1 MCAMVNT
8 RTGTSVRTRKRSAA
22 AALPWGKL
30 VPVILAAAALAL
42 WGATLG
48 QIDYSQITDLG
59 LVSVLPWGAYAAL
72 VLLSLSF
79 FIVQAQPAYSERL
92 AVLQVVLLVLML
104 YGIPS
109 LTQEVA
115 RFGASWKHVGVID
128 MIQRTGN
135 VDPAL
140 DAYNNWPGFFILG
153 ALMTKAAGLSSAI
166 PLLGWAPVAINLLYL
181 LPVRLLM
188 LAATPDRRLVW
199 LGVWFFYLANWVGQ
213 DYFSPQAFGYLLALV
228 ILGILLTWFTRA
240 EPPGWLGL
248 LRRGPAWVRR
258 LLDRLLPLWEGAEPL
273 TQPSQ
278 PHQRVWLLGVVLLS
292 FLILVASHQLTPF
305 SLLAGVAIL
314 FIFDRISLRGLPL
327 LLAIILGAW
336 LTYMT
341 VAYLRGHLSGMLSFF
356 GQLDVTVGANLTN
369 RLNGSPDHMLV
380 TRLRL
385 VMTLFLWALA
395 FLGGLRRA
403 RHGRLDLNHA
413 LLALAPFPLLAMQ
426 NYGGELLMRIYLYA
440 LPFMAF
446 FAAALFF
453 PRLKE
458 RPSWRAISL
467 AFFSSLVL
475 LGLFLVVRY
484 GNERADHF
492 TSQELAAMEFT
503 YERAEPGA
511 VLAASTSN
519 LPTRYRGY
527 EIYRTM
533 YLEKLVLAQDVPGI
547 IEALDT
553 RAAPEAYLVLTRS
566 QQAYLEMFYNLPES
580 AWQALQD
587 ALMASGRFQRIYSN
601 PEASVYLLLPAYS
614 GVGQ

>member
-1 MCAMVNT
+1 MEAMVST
-8 RTGTSVRTRKRSAA
+8 GTGTSVKERRRSAV
-22 AALPWGKL
+22 AALPWAKL
-30 VPVILAAAALAL
+30 VPVILAAVALVL
-42 WGATLG
+42 WGTALE
-48 QIDYSQITDLG
+48 QIDYGRVTDLG
-59 LVSVLPWGAYAAL
+59 LVAALPWGAYAGL
-72 VLLSLSF
+72 VLLSISF
-79 FIVQAQPAYSERL
+79 FVIQAQAVYSERL

-128 MIQRTGN
+128 MILRTGN

-153 ALMTKAAGLSSAI
+153 ALITKAAGLSSAI
-166 PLLGWAPVAINLLYL
+166 PLLGWAPVVINLLIL
-181 LPVRLLM
+181 LPVRMLM

-228 ILGILLTWFTRA
+228 ILGILLTWFTRP
-240 EPPGWLGL
+240 EPPGWLHL
-248 LRRGPAWVRR
+248 LRRGPAWVGR
-258 LLDRLLPLWEGAEPL
+258 LLDRLQPLWEGAEPL
-273 TQPSQ
+273 TLKSQ
-278 PHQRVWLLGVVLLS
+278 PQQRVWLLGIILSS
-292 FLILVASHQLTPF
+292 FLVLVASHQLTPF

-327 LLAIILGAW
+327 LLAVTLGAW

-341 VAYLRGHLSGMLSFF
+341 VAYLSGHLSGMLSFF
-356 GQLDVTVGANLTN
+356 GQLDATVGANLTD
-369 RLNGSPDHMLV
+369 RLSGSPDHMLV
-380 TRLRL
+380 TRMRL
-385 VMTLFLWALA
+385 GMTLFLWGLA
-395 FLGGLRRA
+395 FLGGLRRT

-446 FAAALFF
+446 FAAALFY
-453 PRLKE
+453 PRLQS
-458 RPSWRAISL
+458 RPSWRATLL
-467 AFFSSLVL
+467 AFLTSLGL

-492 TSQELAAMEFT
+492 TTHELAAMEYT
-503 YERAEPGA
+503 YAQAQPGA

-527 EIYRTM
+527 ELYRIM
-533 YLEKLVLAQDVPGI
+533 YLEKLVLAQDVAGI
-547 IEALDT
+547 TEAMDA
-553 RAAPEAYLVLTRS
+553 RAAPEAYLILTRS
-566 QQAYLEMFYNLPES
+566 QQAYLEMFYNLPATS
-580 AWQALQD
+580 WQLLQD
-587 ALMASGRFQRIYSN
+587 DLLASGRFQRIYAN
-601 PEASVYLLLPAYS
+601 PDASVYLLLPAHS
-614 GVGQ
+614 GEGQ